1 MSNIS
6 VNSWLNRYKL
16 EGISGLDVKSGR
28 GCKLKIER
36 EKDEEEILASAKR
49 HWQSL
54 VTAKAEWKF
63 NTGKSVSRDTFRRF
77 FKVLVDDTSELDEFT
92 VLQNI
97 MLPGLKLSKYSE
109 EEVERRAIEKLKMF
123 ST

>member
-1 MSNIS
+1 M
-6 VNSWLNRYKL
+6 
-16 EGISGLDVKSGR
+16 
-28 GCKLKIER
+28 
-36 EKDEEEILASAKR
+36 
-49 HWQSL
+49 

-63 NTGKSVSRDTFRRF
+63 NTGNSVSRDTFRRF

-109 EEVERRAIEKLKMF
+109 EEVERRAIEKLKMLGIEYIG
-123 ST
+123 SETGIPNIRG